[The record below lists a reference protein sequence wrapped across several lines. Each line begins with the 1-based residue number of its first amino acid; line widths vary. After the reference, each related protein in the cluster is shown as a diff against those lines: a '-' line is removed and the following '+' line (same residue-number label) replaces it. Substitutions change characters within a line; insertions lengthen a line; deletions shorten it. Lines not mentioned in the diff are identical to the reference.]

1 MRRGRPSLQEK
12 VAFLSDRRS
21 YADCPRRVATV
32 ETHFAW
38 VFLTAR
44 HAYKLKK
51 PVRQARMDY
60 RTLASRERGCREEL
74 RLNRRLAPTVYQ
86 SVVPLMT
93 RRGTLALGKG
103 ERVEDWLIKMRRL
116 SAAGMLDCALGRG
129 EVGRRQLDR
138 IVATLVRFF
147 RQAES
152 NPVHGAQYV
161 ASLRRQVRDNARA
174 FRKYGARLPQGLVTE
189 VAAAQLAVI
198 RAAAGALAARGARV
212 VEGHGDLRAEHVHV
226 GSPVAII
233 DCLEFDRALR
243 LLDPAE
249 EIALLALEVER
260 LGHAPFAD
268 ELARRF
274 FSSSRDPVPPV
285 VFEFYKS
292 QRAAT
297 RAKVAAWHLD
307 DPQFTDKRP
316 WIARARSLLADA
328 LRHARAALNVL
339 EPREL
344 RSAGRRPALKQGR
357 ERRARQNARHRIP
370 EQRSDGKYGEAVAR

>member
-1 MRRGRPSLQEK
+1 MRPGRPSLQEK
-12 VAFLSDRRS
+12 IAFLSDRRS
-21 YADCPRRVATV
+21 YADRPRRVGTI

-51 PVRQARMDY
+51 PVRQAKMDY

-74 RLNRRLAPTVYQ
+74 RLNHRLAPTVYQ

-93 RRGTLALGKG
+93 RGGALALGKG

-116 SAAGMLDCALGRG
+116 PAAGMLDRALGRG
-129 EVGRRQLDR
+129 GVGSRQLDR

-147 RQAES
+147 GQAES
-152 NPVHGAQYV
+152 NPVRGANYV
-161 ASLRRQVRDNARA
+161 ASLRRQVRDNTRV
-174 FRKYGARLPQGLVTE
+174 FRKYGARLPQRLVDE
-189 VAAAQLAVI
+189 VAAAQLALI
-198 RAAAGALAARGARV
+198 RAAAGVLAARGARV
-212 VEGHGDLRAEHVHV
+212 VEGHGDLRAEHVHL
-226 GSPVAII
+226 GAPVSVI
-233 DCLEFDRALR
+233 DCLEFDRTLR

-268 ELARRF
+268 ELTRRF
-274 FSSSRDPVPPV
+274 FSRSRDPVPPV
-285 VFEFYKS
+285 VLEFYKS
-292 QRAAT
+292 HRAAT

-307 DPQFTDKRP
+307 DPQFRDKRP
-316 WIARARSLLADA
+316 WIARTRSLLADA
-328 LRHARAALNVL
+328 LRHARAALSLL

-344 RSAGRRPALKQGR
+344 RGAGRRPALKQRR
-357 ERRARQNARHRIP
+357 ERRARQNARHRIS
-370 EQRSDGKYGEAVAR
+370 EQRSDGKYGEAAAR